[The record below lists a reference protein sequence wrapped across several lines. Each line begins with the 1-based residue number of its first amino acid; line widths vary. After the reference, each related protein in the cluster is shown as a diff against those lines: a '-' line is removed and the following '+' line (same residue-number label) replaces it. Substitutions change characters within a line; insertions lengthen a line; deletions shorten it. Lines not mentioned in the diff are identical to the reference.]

1 MGVTGAIL
9 SGGMSRRMGVP
20 KAGLLLPDGRSMIE
34 TVRDTLRAFCD
45 DVVLLGGAFGL
56 EGHRV
61 LEDAR
66 DDTGPLAGIE
76 VLLASGIGERYLVVP
91 CDMPRFTQATARRLL
106 DVDDGVRSSFLA
118 GHPLPCMVESSLH
131 PDLVDAIDE
140 GVRAV
145 RTWHERIGSLE
156 IELEGSIDDD
166 VDTPEEF
173 KALWSSLTREEA

>member
-1 MGVTGAIL
+1 MGK
-9 SGGMSRRMGVP
+9 P
-20 KAGLLLPDGRSMIE
+20 KAELLLPDGRSMIE
-34 TVRDTLRAFCD
+34 TLRDTLREVCD
-45 DVVLLGGAFGL
+45 EVVLLGRASGL
-56 EGHRV
+56 VGHRV
-61 LEDAR
+61 IEDTR
-66 DDTGPLAGIE
+66 EDTGPLAGIE
-76 VLLASGIGERYLVVP
+76 VLLASGISERYLVVP
-91 CDMPRFTQATARRLL
+91 CDMPRFKQATARRLL
-106 DVDDGVRSSFLA
+106 DVDEEVRSSFLT

-173 KALWSSLTREEA
+173 KALWSSLRREET